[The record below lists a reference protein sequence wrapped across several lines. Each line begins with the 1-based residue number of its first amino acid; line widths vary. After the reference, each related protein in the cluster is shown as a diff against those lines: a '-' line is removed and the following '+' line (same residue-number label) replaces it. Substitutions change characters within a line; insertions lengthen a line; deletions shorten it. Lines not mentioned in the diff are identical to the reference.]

1 MKQVIYRKKGE
12 PEVLELR
19 DTPIPKVK
27 KGEVLVKMLAT
38 SVNGGDL
45 GLRRGNP
52 KKTQKMMKHPKV
64 IGIDVVGIVDKL
76 GEGVT
81 DFKIGDLVW
90 GNSGPN
96 NGTTAEYFAIPAK
109 KISLMPEGMEAT
121 TAAALPTVGIT
132 AITALLDVGRLKSGE
147 NILIRGSGG
156 VGLTAIQI
164 AKAHGAQV
172 TALCSGKMS
181 DGVKELGAD
190 KVYDYRKTPIE
201 QLEKYDLIFDTAGG
215 ALNDLRKH
223 LTSNG
228 RLITVV
234 VSDALNVLTSL
245 IHGKHRTHLALG
257 FSTHKRLDYLKQMVD
272 RGEIIPVID
281 SVYPM
286 EQIVEAHKRAEERGI
301 LGKIVIRIAENEMIE
316 K

>member
-1 MKQVIYRKKGE
+1 MKQVIYRKQGG

-19 DTPIPKVK
+19 DVPIPEVK

-52 KKTQKMMKHPKV
+52 KKNHKVLKHPKV
-64 IGIDVVGIVDKL
+64 IGIDVVGVVEKL

-81 DFKIGDLVW
+81 DFKVGDLVW

-109 KISLMPEGMEAT
+109 KVSLMPEGMEPT
-121 TAAALPTVGIT
+121 TAAAFPTVGIT
-132 AITALLDVGRLKSGE
+132 ALTALFDVGKLKSGE
-147 NILIRGSGG
+147 KLLIRGSGG
-156 VGLTAIQI
+156 VGLMAIQI
-164 AKAHGAQV
+164 AKAHGVPVA
-172 TALCSGKMS
+172 ALCSGKLF
-181 DGVKELGAD
+181 DAVKELGAEE
-190 KVYDYRKTPIE
+190 VYDYRETPIE
-201 QLEKYDLIFDTAGG
+201 KLGNYDIIFDTAGG
-215 ALNDLRKH
+215 SLNELRKH
-223 LTSNG
+223 LTSKG
-228 RLITVV
+228 RLVTVV

-245 IHGKHRTHLALG
+245 IYGKHRTHLALG
-257 FSTHKRLDYLKQMVD
+257 FSTHRKLDELKQMVS
-272 RGEIIPVID
+272 RGEILPMID

-301 LGKIVIRIAENEMIE
+301 LGKIVIRIVEG
-316 K
+316 

>member
-1 MKQVIYRKKGE
+1 MKQVIYRKTGE

-19 DTPIPKVK
+19 DIPIPEVK
-27 KGEVLVKMLAT
+27 KGEVLIKMLAT

-52 KKTQKMMKHPKV
+52 KKNQKVMKQPKV
-64 IGIDVVGIVDKL
+64 IGIDVVGVVDKL

-81 DFKIGDLVW
+81 DFKVGDMVW

-96 NGTTAEYFAIPAK
+96 NGTTAEYYTIPAK
-109 KISLMPEGMEAT
+109 KVSLMPEGMEPT

-132 AITALLDVGRLKSGE
+132 AITALLDVGKLKSGE

-156 VGLTAIQI
+156 VGLVAIQI
-164 AKAHGAQV
+164 AKAHGAYV
-172 TALCSGKMS
+172 TALCSGKIS

-190 KVYDYRKTPIE
+190 EVYDYRKMPIDK
-201 QLEKYDLIFDTAGG
+201 LGKFDLIFDTAGG
-215 ALNDLRKH
+215 SLNDLRKH
-223 LTSNG
+223 LTSKG

-234 VSDALNVLTSL
+234 VGDALNVLTSL
-245 IHGKHRTHLALG
+245 IHGKHRTRLALG
-257 FSTHKRLDYLKQMVD
+257 FSTHKKLDYLKQMTN
-272 RGEIIPVID
+272 RGEVVPVID
-281 SVYPM
+281 SIYPM
-286 EQIVEAHKRAEERGI
+286 EQIVEAHRRAEERGI
-301 LGKIVIRIAENEMIE
+301 LGKIVISIAEKKII